1 MGWTGS
7 QRPLLPS
14 PAAARRR
21 CLAWLVGL
29 AGLGPLP
36 AVAAEPHLRVMVNEV
51 APYSWRDGAE
61 LAGLHPGLLRALAAE
76 AGLQFDFSAGLYAR
90 ASRALADGVA
100 DLVVTLATPDQDAQ
114 GQRVAVLHPVR
125 YLVISRADAPLT
137 EPAQLRGKLLGIARN
152 AYYNALINDDE
163 TIRKFTIVD
172 PNQGLRML
180 VLGRL
185 DAVIS
190 TDLLLM
196 HALRQ
201 PGLERAAFAPP
212 ISVGGS
218 GYALFARRDLP
229 EPTVQ
234 RLRAGWAALQ
244 RRGVPAA
251 LLREYGGADVA
262 P

>member
-1 MGWTGS
+1 MRWP
-7 QRPLLPS
+7 RHERLH
-14 PAAARRR
+14 PAAPRAARRAL
-21 CLAWLVGL
+21 LAWLAVLPL
-29 AGLGPLP
+29 A
-36 AVAAEPHLRVMVNEV
+36 AAAEPHLRVMVNEV

-90 ASRALADGVA
+90 ASRALTDGVA
-100 DLVVTLATPDQDAQ
+100 DLAVTLATPDQDAQ

-137 EPAQLRGKLLGIARN
+137 EAAQLRGKLLGIARN

-163 TIRKFTIVD
+163 SIRKFTIVD

-180 VLGRL
+180 ALGRL

-190 TDLLLM
+190 TDYLLLY
-196 HALRQ
+196 ALRQ
-201 PGLERAAFAPP
+201 PGLDRAAFAPP

-229 EPTVQ
+229 EPLVQ

-251 LLREYGGADVA
+251 LLREYGGADAA